1 VKSKKAKVKSKKASI
16 GVLAVIPARYGSTRF
31 PGKALADIN
40 GKPMIQHVWER
51 SLKSKLIDRL
61 IVATDDKRIFDA
73 VESFGGEAVMT
84 SKKHKSGTDRI
95 GEIVRWRNS
104 ESATDGAKYEIIV
117 NIQGDEPLIDHRN
130 IDKAIKP
137 LLTDKKLN
145 VSTLCVRIR
154 NQDEIDNPNVVKV
167 VFDKN
172 GYALYFSRYPIPYNR
187 DRDQRIE
194 YYKHIGLYVYRKN
207 YLLRFIKLKQS
218 RLEKSEKL
226 EQLRILE
233 NGEKIRVVVTD
244 VDSINIDTIEDLE
257 RIKNYKLI

>member
-1 VKSKKAKVKSKKASI
+1 
-16 GVLAVIPARYGSTRF
+16 
-31 PGKALADIN
+31 
-40 GKPMIQHVWER
+40 
-51 SLKSKLIDRL
+51 
-61 IVATDDKRIFDA
+61 
-73 VESFGGEAVMT
+73 
-84 SKKHKSGTDRI
+84 
-95 GEIVRWRNS
+95 
-104 ESATDGAKYEIIV
+104 
-117 NIQGDEPLIDHRN
+117 
-130 IDKAIKP
+130 
-137 LLTDKKLN
+137 LTDKKLN